1 MQVFLMRRVAFR
13 VEHGGEIE
21 AGSRGDGALERALNR
36 LQAAILQTRRR
47 PELAVAVARQA
58 LLGLAVESARLN
70 RR

>member
-1 MQVFLMRRVAFR
+1 N
-13 VEHGGEIE
+13 
-21 AGSRGDGALERALNR
+21 SGALERALNR

-47 PELAVAVARQA
+47 PELSVAVARQA